1 MDPRQ
6 RLAGVLQQLRELGL
20 SELFLDELTAEK
32 AVKLLSAA
40 GAAPGAGPSGAATP
54 SSSPPVFWG
63 SSRAIHV
70 RRGCSSPT
78 ASPVSRSSRSST
90 SSSGASATGEPGG
103 GEPTGTARRL
113 AVLSN
118 EASGCVKCGLSEGR
132 TQVVFGRGSAA
143 AELVVVGE
151 APGREEDRTG
161 LPFVGPA
168 GKLLDL
174 LLLSVG
180 IERDSAYICNVLK
193 CRPPNNRD
201 PRPDEV
207 DTCAPYLHA
216 QLDIIQPRVLLA
228 VGKFA
233 AQWLSGAEQS
243 IGRLRGRVHEYRGI
257 PVVATYHPAYLLRS
271 PHATRKTWQDLQLM
285 RQVMDEHA

>member
-1 MDPRQ
+1 MADRAG
-6 RLAGVLQQLRELGL
+6 LAAVLRELKELGV
-20 SELFLDELTAEK
+20 SELFLDGLTADQ
-32 AVKLLSAA
+32 AVALLARTAGRRPGATRAPGSAPSPPDPRGRDGPPRPVPRGSGPGEGEGAA
-40 GAAPGAGPSGAATP
+40 GDRATSRQHGPLEALAREAA
-54 SSSPPVFWG
+54 
-63 SSRAIHV
+63 
-70 RRGCSSPT
+70 GCT
-78 ASPVSRSSRSST
+78 RCR
-90 SSSGASATGEPGG
+90 
-103 GEPTGTARRL
+103 
-113 AVLSN
+113 
-118 EASGCVKCGLSEGR
+118 LSEGR
-132 TQVVFGRGSAA
+132 TQVVFGRGSAG

-180 IERDSAYICNVLK
+180 FDRAGVYICNVLK

-201 PRPDEV
+201 PLADEV
-207 DTCAPYLHA
+207 ATCAPYLHA
-216 QLDIIQPRVLLA
+216 QLDAIRPRVLLA

-233 AQWLSGAEQS
+233 AQMLSGSESS

-271 PHATRKTWQDLQLM
+271 PQATRKTWQDLQLM
-285 RQVMDEHA
+285 RRVMDEHA

>member
-1 MDPRQ
+1 VSERD
-6 RLAGVLQQLRELGL
+6 RLAGVLRQLRRLGV
-20 SELFLDELTAEK
+20 SELFLDELTAEE
-32 AVKLLSAA
+32 AERLLATRP
-40 GAAPGAGPSGAATP
+40 GTPPGAGPPAPARAAD
-54 SSSPPVFWG
+54 
-63 SSRAIHV
+63 
-70 RRGCSSPT
+70 T
-78 ASPVSRSSRSST
+78 AD
-90 SSSGASATGEPGG
+90 
-103 GEPTGTARRL
+103 RL
-113 AVLSN
+113 TVLSD
-118 EASGCVKCGLSEGR
+118 EVSGCVKCGLSEGR
-132 TQVVFGRGSAA
+132 TQVVFGRGAA
-143 AELVVVGE
+143 DAELVVVGE
-151 APGREEDRTG
+151 APGRREDETG

-180 IERDSAYICNVLK
+180 IERARAYICNVLK

-201 PRPDEV
+201 PMADEV
-207 DTCAPYLHA
+207 ETCAPYLHA

-233 AQWLSGAEQS
+233 AQWLSGSGQT

-285 RQVMDEHA
+285 RQVLDEHT

>member
-1 MDPRQ
+1 VVEPERAVDQ
-6 RLAGVLQQLRELGL
+6 VAAVLRGLREHGVD
-20 SELFLDELTAEK
+20 ELFLDGLTAVE
-32 AVKLLSAA
+32 ARNLLVAAATRTTDEA
-40 GAAPGAGPSGAATP
+40 GAADPVSGALDVVRAEAT
-54 SSSPPVFWG
+54 
-63 SSRAIHV
+63 
-70 RRGCSSPT
+70 
-78 ASPVSRSSRSST
+78 
-90 SSSGASATGEPGG
+90 
-103 GEPTGTARRL
+103 
-113 AVLSN
+113 
-118 EASGCVKCGLSEGR
+118 GCVKCGLSRTR

-180 IERDSAYICNVLK
+180 FDRESVYTCNVLK

-201 PRPDEV
+201 PQPDEV
-207 DTCAPYLHA
+207 RTCAPYLHG
-216 QLDIIQPRVLLA
+216 QLDAIGPRALLA

-233 AQWLSGAEQS
+233 AQTLSGSASS
-243 IGRLRGRVHEYRGI
+243 IGQLRGRIHEYRGV

-271 PHATRKTWQDLQLM
+271 PDATRKTWQDLQLL

>member
-1 MDPRQ
+1 MRERD
-6 RLAGVLQQLRELGL
+6 RLASVLQQLRELGL
-20 SELFLDELTAEK
+20 SEVFLDGLTAEE
-32 AVKLLSAA
+32 ALRL
-40 GAAPGAGPSGAATP
+40 AT
-54 SSSPPVFWG
+54 
-63 SSRAIHV
+63 
-70 RRGCSSPT
+70 
-78 ASPVSRSSRSST
+78 
-90 SSSGASATGEPGG
+90 GASVSHELGSRGRTPPAAEPDGA
-103 GEPTGTARRL
+103 TARL
-113 AVLSN
+113 DVLST
-118 EASGCVKCGLSEGR
+118 EASGCVKCRLSEGR
-132 TQVVFGRGSAA
+132 TQVVFGRGSAG

-180 IERDSAYICNVLK
+180 IERGRAYICNVLK

-201 PRPDEV
+201 PMADEV
-207 DTCAPYLHA
+207 STCAPYLHA
-216 QLDIIQPRVLLA
+216 QLDIIQPRVLLG

-233 AQWLSGAEQS
+233 AQWLSGSDQS
-243 IGRLRGRVHEYRGI
+243 IGRLRGTVHEYRGI

-285 RQVMDEHA
+285 RQVLDEHA

>member
-1 MDPRQ
+1 VRERD
-6 RLAGVLQQLRELGL
+6 RLASVLRQLRELGVT
-20 SELFLDELTAEK
+20 EVFLDDLTAEE
-32 AVKLLSAA
+32 ATRLATA
-40 GAAPGAGPSGAATP
+40 DRQDPAPQPA
-54 SSSPPVFWG
+54 
-63 SSRAIHV
+63 SRDSD
-70 RRGCSSPT
+70 G
-78 ASPVSRSSRSST
+78 ST
-90 SSSGASATGEPGG
+90 S
-103 GEPTGTARRL
+103 RL
-113 AVLSN
+113 EVLSS
-118 EASGCVKCGLSEGR
+118 EASGCVKCRLSEGR
-132 TQVVFGRGSAA
+132 TQVVFGRGSAD

-180 IERDSAYICNVLK
+180 IERGSAYICNVLK

-201 PRPDEV
+201 PMADEV
-207 DTCAPYLHA
+207 ATCAPYLHA
-216 QLDIIQPRVLLA
+216 QLDAIQPRVLLG

-233 AQWLSGAEQS
+233 AQWLSGREQS
-243 IGRLRGRVHEYRGI
+243 IGRLRGSVHEYRGI

-285 RQVMDEHA
+285 RQVLDEHA